1 MRNIAWIGIV
11 LIVLGIAALV
21 FENFSYTETEPVL
34 KAGPIEVNAQEEHHV
49 SIPTVAGIVVL
60 LAGVALVFVGRRSA

>member
-11 LIVLGIAALV
+11 LIVLGIAGLA
-21 FENFSYTETEPVL
+21 FENFSYTEDKPVL
-34 KAGPIEVNAQEEHHV
+34 KAGPIEVTAKEEHTI
-49 SIPTVAGIVVL
+49 SIPTVAGVVVL